1 MLPLLHY
8 LRLQNFDEA
17 LVRLERLRKYE
28 QRRMHHD
35 SAQRCLFLR
44 LLRELADTGFDPAK
58 VRKHGMVTLETLI
71 HTPPPNDGFGEVEI
85 IPYEHLWELVLQ

>member
-1 MLPLLHY
+1 MLQLLYY

-17 LVRLERLRKYE
+17 LVRLEHLRKYKL
-28 QRRMHHD
+28 RHRHHD

-58 VRKHGMVTLETLI
+58 ICQHGLATLETLI
-71 HTPPPNDGFGEVEI
+71 HTPPPNDGVGGVEI
-85 IPYEHLWELVLQ
+85 IPYEHL